1 MNQFLICF
9 MKMPQNTLQAAGMF
23 NAVFKEWLIKDK
35 VEYKTEQEKGGI
47 TGLGLFH
54 MIAA

>member
-1 MNQFLICF
+1 
-9 MKMPQNTLQAAGMF
+9 MPQNTLQAAGMF